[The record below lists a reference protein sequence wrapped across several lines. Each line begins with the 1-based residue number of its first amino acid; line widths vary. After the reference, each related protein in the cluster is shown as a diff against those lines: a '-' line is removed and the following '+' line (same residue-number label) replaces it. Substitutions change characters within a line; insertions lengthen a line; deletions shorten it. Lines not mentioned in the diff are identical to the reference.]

1 MMSNKKTFIA
11 TGVRRYED
19 VRKPAVTVYADP
31 LNAGKFIACFTA
43 TDCDEMID
51 GYSYDELL
59 SIRNAINEALTD
71 IDVRESVA
79 ELNKKDPRY
88 HSFND

>member
-1 MMSNKKTFIA
+1 MMTNKKTFIA
-11 TGVRRYED
+11 TGVRRFDD
-19 VRKPAVTVYADP
+19 VRKPAVTVYPDP
-31 LNAGKFIACFTA
+31 LNAGKYIACFSS

-59 SIRNAINEALTD
+59 SIRNAINDALTD
-71 IDVRESVA
+71 IDVCESVSD
-79 ELNKKDPRY
+79 LNKKDPGY